1 MMNKD
6 KEFEKLVK
14 KLGFE
19 SKKEWHRLVAN
30 VDLSSRD
37 KLYDFED
44 WKNEDGTKKGLLK
57 L

>member
-1 MMNKD
+1 MGLD
-6 KEFEKLVK
+6 IEFEKLVK

-19 SKKEWHRLVAN
+19 SKKEWSNLVAN
-30 VDLSSRD
+30 VDLSTRD

-44 WKNEDGTKKGLLK
+44 WKNNDGTKDGLLK